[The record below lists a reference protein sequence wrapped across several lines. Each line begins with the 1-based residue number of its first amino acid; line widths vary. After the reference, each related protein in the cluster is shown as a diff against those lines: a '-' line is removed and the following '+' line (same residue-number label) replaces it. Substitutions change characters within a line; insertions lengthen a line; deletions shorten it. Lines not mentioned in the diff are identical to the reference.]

1 MADRGQR
8 QLNDAPRLTAFATA
22 WGDHFSGPA
31 TPDPRKALTGRP
43 LGSPPAAWPGFVQAL
58 PGGVYAIDTA
68 FHRDHF
74 DAAYL
79 LVHGGRA
86 AFIDT
91 GTQLAVPRLLAAL
104 DAVGLG
110 VDAVDW
116 VIPTHVHLDHAGGV
130 GGLLS
135 HLPHARVWV
144 HERGARHLVDPAR
157 LWAGAT
163 AVYGETEMLR
173 SYGHVVPVPAERLGT
188 THDGQ
193 TIELAGR
200 PLRFADTPGHAR
212 HHHCVWDAAT
222 RGWFTGDTFGI
233 SYREFDGARGP
244 WIFPTATPVQFE
256 PDLLQTTVR
265 RLLAEDPACIYLTH
279 FGCVGDVPRLG
290 ALMLGL
296 LEQMV
301 ALGESLRTAPDRHAA
316 LMAGQL
322 SIFCASLAAE
332 GCTKTRE
339 EIEALLALD
348 LELNAQGMAIWL
360 DRPAG

>member
-1 MADRGQR
+1 MPSFLQD
-8 QLNDAPRLTAFATA
+8 
-22 WGDHFSGPA
+22 
-31 TPDPRKALTGRP
+31 
-43 LGSPPAAWPGFVQAL
+43 L
-58 PGGVYAIDTA
+58 PGGVHAIDTA
-68 FHRDHF
+68 FQRDHF

-79 LVHGGRA
+79 LVQDGRA
-86 AFIDT
+86 AFVDT

-104 DAVGLG
+104 QALGLG

-135 HLPHARVWV
+135 QLPVARVLV
-144 HERGARHLVDPAR
+144 HERGARHLVDPSK

-163 AVYGETEMLR
+163 AVYGEAEMAR
-173 SYGHVVPVPAERLGT
+173 SYGHIVPVPAARLDI

-212 HHHCVWDAAT
+212 HHHCVWDATT

-233 SYREFDGARGP
+233 SYRELDGPQGA
-244 WIFPTATPVQFE
+244 WIFPTCTPVQFE
-256 PDLLQTTVR
+256 PELLQDSVR
-265 RLLAEDPACIYLTH
+265 RLLAADPACIYLTH
-279 FGCVGDVPRLG
+279 FGRVGEVPRLG
-290 ALMLGL
+290 ALL
-296 LEQMV
+296 LDLLQQLV
-301 ALGESLRTAPDRHAA
+301 ALGEALRAAPDRHDA
-316 LMAGQL
+316 LKAGQL
-322 SIFCASLAAE
+322 AIFTASLAAN
-332 GCTKTRE
+332 GCPLGRD
-339 EIEALLALD
+339 EIETLLALD